1 MEEAYNSTVSCSG
14 FNALGV
20 LFPFI
25 LMVLATMNGFFRVN
39 PLENTGASAI
49 NLPIYILKYF

>member
-1 MEEAYNSTVSCSG
+1 MEEAYSSTVLCAG

-25 LMVLATMNGFFRVN
+25 LMVLATMNGFSRVN
-39 PLENTGASAI
+39 PLENTGASGI
-49 NLPIYILKYF
+49 NLPVYILKYF